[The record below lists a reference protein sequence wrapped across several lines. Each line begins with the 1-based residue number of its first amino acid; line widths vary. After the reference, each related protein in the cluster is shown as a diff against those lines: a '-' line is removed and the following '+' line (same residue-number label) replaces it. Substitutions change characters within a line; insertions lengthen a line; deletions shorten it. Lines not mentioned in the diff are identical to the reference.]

1 MAMNHPGVGD
11 PLGVSNPY
19 ADGRPN
25 WNLQSKSHAQGPPDH
40 LRSGAVG
47 VVGSQALRS
56 PFAQD
61 FPDKYVVPCPREPE
75 RQGMKHFD
83 SHLARTTRERVEGG
97 LGIPNTIRSGYDRPE
112 RGTGRRPLEPVQ
124 HWDPKDGGIWAPVK
138 REYPKVPRREVHE
151 GVHICERPVNK
162 DRPVDIWPATITV
175 QDPFKPGGLKMF
187 PGKRN
192 TDKDAFPNAIG
203 YTPPD
208 PKIDYS
214 TVENGGPFGVKKLH
228 KNEPVPLPEGY
239 QARYL
244 ADSTTKS
251 KSLAELGESNKALA
265 HATSG
270 PQTRHGDIFP
280 FRPSSAA
287 RRRAAE
293 QAWGAKPPSQPSSR
307 QASRPPS
314 ERGGGRPSA
323 RRAPRRSL
331 RRQSKSRALGSLRRS
346 HSRSRYTCRRPHLT
360 DDAQAVRRHRL
371 RPCLR
376 CKRWKR
382 STLEASFPTSF
393 RSHTPPSGH
402 LSAASAHSSLYRL
415 HLRAHAKQ
423 DDAAIYRSS
432 CGIFSTLHKGLSST
446 LAWVLSH
453 CCVLMLI
460 KGVIALHKR
469 GINVGAGARG
479 ECTKMLAIETRA
491 SQ

>member
-1 MAMNHPGVGD
+1 MRQEREVRDLSGTVGLEVSAFAMAMNHPGVGD

-314 ERGGGRPSA
+314 ERGGGTPFSAAGATQVFAQAEQKPRSRLPSSQSQQEPIHMPPPPSYG
-323 RRAPRRSL
+323 RRA
-331 RRQSKSRALGSLRRS
+331 GSAAPS
-346 HSRSRYTCRRPHLT
+346 P
-360 DDAQAVRRHRL
+360 APMPQVQAVETFNPRG
-371 RPCLR
+371 
-376 CKRWKR
+376 K
-382 STLEASFPTSF
+382 
-393 RSHTPPSGH
+393 
-402 LSAASAHSSLYRL
+402 
-415 HLRAHAKQ
+415 
-423 DDAAIYRSS
+423 
-432 CGIFSTLHKGLSST
+432 
-446 LAWVLSH
+446 LSH
-453 CCVLMLI
+453 EFPLTHST
-460 KGVIALHKR
+460 KWTF
-469 GINVGAGARG
+469 VGGFRP
-479 ECTKMLAIETRA
+479 
-491 SQ
+491 